1 MVHARQCDT
10 MADIYAVAQNLIEEL
25 RTNLAEL
32 RRSPDVQARLQRTA
46 ARKIGAERARCHS
59 HYPGF
64 QSTAEKPRL
73 CFLPLTTAPTT
84 HVAFSHDFCRSEEAA
99 IEPDGNGALT
109 TVTATPC
116 TRSCSRSTVTKATPS
131 SGTSLLSGN
140 TTGVALTTRPQ
151 ILASQS
157 VKAVKGQNSPA
168 REPAGHVKH
177 VAAAGEPR
185 AGDGTTAANAASS
198 EAHTDSATTA
208 WCMPFSGVSR
218 PLVDLRRLTP
228 LARQLYTDMQRRA
241 AAMPAASPSAEWRRR
256 TAGPQ
261 DAEVRRA
268 VRDYLYRMNIISV
281 MEAEDTSVTAP
292 HVFRDAV
299 LNGTAL
305 CQLVATLREGGEPS
319 LSDPVLCRCP
329 RTLNEVRVNYAVAL
343 GALRSTPSTAQE
355 LMPRAAWTMTPEEV
369 YLRASPTALLSL
381 FVHLISTYLPAPEEL
396 PVWKQHMCWQPPAD
410 AADYAPV
417 PPTELAAM
425 EAGCCRFLHTWGVLP
440 DGSVYQLPGDECLL
454 PIATAAPYM
463 AKWSRFVVRSVAPS
477 SISVPSVWPFLCNGV
492 LLVLL
497 ARRSGVEAAAKEAAS
512 SPALQ
517 PFFANPRTAACC
529 VANITSALHSF
540 QTASTKKL
548 PLSLISEESVAA
560 VIRGDRVHILH
571 LLLHVRAAVEGTPQ
585 PPGVRSALLS
595 KDAVAEAGCTP
606 AKVSG
611 RAPDG
616 EGVAASSTSS
626 WPSASLA
633 QTPSTVAKAALRR
646 SAPPSP
652 AHRSLSP
659 RRVPAIASS
668 SSGILR
674 REAVPADEPQG
685 RRGLCRWLRQQL
697 GTEYR
702 YTAADESFVFDAATF
717 SWRHPCLLFSDGV
730 VLAYLIRRLERR
742 RCSFLDCVHP
752 TSKKSAKLFNVR
764 RCLEFLRFNAGV
776 VFDVLLLDEALTE
789 GRVEGVV
796 SVLQGM
802 RRHYCLTN
810 VRRSHHDA

>member
-1 MVHARQCDT
+1 MMYARRSDT
-10 MADIYAVAQNLIEEL
+10 MADIYAVAQDLIEEL

-46 ARKIGAERARCHS
+46 ACKIGAGRARCHG
-59 HYPGF
+59 HCPGLK
-64 QSTAEKPRL
+64 STAEKPIF

-84 HVAFSHDFCRSEEAA
+84 RIEFSHDFRRSEGAA
-99 IEPDGNGALT
+99 TKPDDNGPLT
-109 TVTATPC
+109 TATTTPT
-116 TRSCSRSTVTKATPS
+116 TRSCSRSTVTKAKPFS
-131 SGTSLLSGN
+131 TSLLSNN
-140 TTGVALTTRPQ
+140 TMGVVLTTCPQ

-157 VKAVKGQNSPA
+157 VKAVKEPNSPA
-168 REPAGHVKH
+168 GEPAGHVKH
-177 VAAAGEPR
+177 AAAAVEPST
-185 AGDGTTAANAASS
+185 GDDTAAATAASS
-198 EAHTDSATTA
+198 EVHTDSATTA
-208 WCMPFSGVSR
+208 WCIPFSGVSR
-218 PLVDLRRLTP
+218 ALVDLRRLTP

-241 AAMPAASPSAEWRRR
+241 AAMPAASRSVEWRRR

-292 HVFRDAV
+292 HVFGDAV

-305 CQLVATLREGGEPS
+305 CQLVETLRESGEPS

-329 RTLNEVRVNYAVAL
+329 RTLDEVRVNYAVAL
-343 GALRSTPSTAQE
+343 AALRSTPSTAQE

-396 PVWKQHMCWQPPAD
+396 PVWRQHMCWQPPAD
-410 AADYAPV
+410 TADYAPV

-425 EAGCCRFLHTWGVLP
+425 EAGCCRFLHAWGVLP

-463 AKWSRFVVRSVAPS
+463 AKWSGFVVRSVAPS
-477 SISVPSVWPFLCNGV
+477 SLSVPSVWPFLCNGV
-492 LLVLL
+492 MLVLL
-497 ARRSGVEAAAKEAAS
+497 ARRSGLEAAAKEAAS
-512 SPALQ
+512 SSAVQ
-517 PFFANPRTAACC
+517 PFFANPRTVACC
-529 VANITSALHSF
+529 AANITSALHSF
-540 QTASTKKL
+540 QSASTKKL
-548 PLSLISEESVAA
+548 PLSFISEESVAA
-560 VIRGDRVHILH
+560 VIRGDRLHILH

-585 PPGVRSALLS
+585 PPDVRSTLLS
-595 KDAVAEAGCTP
+595 KDAIAEAGYTP
-606 AKVSG
+606 AKLSS
-611 RAPDG
+611 RAPDS
-616 EGVAASSTSS
+616 EAVAASLSSS

-659 RRVPAIASS
+659 RCIPAIASS

-674 REAVPADEPQG
+674 REAVPADEPQCLG
-685 RRGLCRWLRQQL
+685 RLCGWLRQQL

-730 VLAYLIRRLERR
+730 VLAYLIGRLERR
-742 RCSFLDCVHP
+742 RCSFLDCVQP
-752 TSKKSAKLFNVR
+752 TSKKPAKLFNVR

-776 VFDVLLLDEALTE
+776 VFDVPLLDEALTE

-810 VRRSHHDA
+810 VRRSHHGA

>member
-1 MVHARQCDT
+1 MVHAHRSET
-10 MADIYAVAQNLIEEL
+10 MTDIYAVAQNLIEEL
-25 RTNLAEL
+25 RTNLGEL
-32 RRSPDVQARLQRTA
+32 RRSPDVQARLQRRA
-46 ARKIGAERARCHS
+46 IRKIGAERARCHGHCS
-59 HYPGF
+59 GLK
-64 QSTAEKPRL
+64 STVEKPRF

-84 HVAFSHDFCRSEEAA
+84 HIEFSHDFSRNEDAVTKLNSNAT
-99 IEPDGNGALT
+99 LT
-109 TVTATPC
+109 TVTATPGP
-116 TRSCSRSTVTKATPS
+116 RSCSRSTVTRAKPPS
-131 SGTSLLSGN
+131 STSLPSN
-140 TTGVALTTRPQ
+140 DITGAVLITRPE

-157 VKAVKGQNSPA
+157 IKAAKEQNSQA
-168 REPAGHVKH
+168 REPASHAKH
-177 VAAAGEPR
+177 VTSAGEPR
-185 AGDGTTAANAASS
+185 TGGGAAASTAASS
-198 EAHTDSATTA
+198 EAHTNSATRA
-208 WCMPFSGVSR
+208 WCIPFSGASR
-218 PLVDLRRLTP
+218 ALIDLRRLTP

-241 AAMPAASPSAEWRRR
+241 AAMPAASPSVEWRRR

-305 CQLVATLREGGEPS
+305 CQLVATLREGGEPT

-329 RTLNEVRVNYAVAL
+329 CTLDEVRVNYAVAL
-343 GALRSTPSTAQE
+343 AALRSTPSTAQE

-410 AADYAPV
+410 TADYAPV
-417 PPTELAAM
+417 PPAELVAI
-425 EAGCCRFLHTWGVLP
+425 EAGCCSFLHAWGALP

-463 AKWSRFVVRSVAPS
+463 AKWSGFVARSVAPS

-497 ARRSGVEAAAKEAAS
+497 ARRSGLEAVAKEAAS
-512 SPALQ
+512 TPAVQ
-517 PFFANPRTAACC
+517 PFFANPRTVACC
-529 VANITSALHSF
+529 VANITNALHSF
-540 QTASTKKL
+540 QTASKKL
-548 PLSLISEESVAA
+548 PLSFLSEESVAA

-571 LLLHVRAAVEGTPQ
+571 LLLHVRVAVEGTAQ
-585 PPGVRSALLS
+585 PLDVHSALLS
-595 KDAVAEAGCTP
+595 KDTVAEAGCTP
-606 AKVSG
+606 AKVSS

-616 EGVAASSTSS
+616 EAAGASSSFS
-626 WPSASLA
+626 WSPASLA
-633 QTPSTVAKAALRR
+633 QTPSTVVKAALRP
-646 SAPPSP
+646 SASPLP
-652 AHRSLSP
+652 AHRSLSLC
-659 RRVPAIASS
+659 RVPAITSS

-674 REAVPADEPQG
+674 PEAVPADEPQG
-685 RRGLCRWLRQQL
+685 RGGLCGWLRQQL

-730 VLAYLIRRLERR
+730 VLAYLIGRLERR
-742 RCSFLDCVHP
+742 RCSFLDCVQP
-752 TSKKSAKLFNVR
+752 TSKKPAKLFNVR

-776 VFDVLLLDEALTE
+776 VFDVPLLDEALTE